1 MKETLNEMNQYVEYL
16 TKADST
22 AWPITDQLAIVQAQI
37 EMIEKI
43 KPILLKHM
51 MADELSPKKSTF
63 MFRMKGDDN

>member
-16 TKADST
+16 VKADST